1 MKIKI
6 FLNCVFQ
13 LLLIF
18 SSIVSA
24 QTEVAPLDDN
34 DKKEL
39 IVKVCDLL
47 KDNYIFP
54 ELGVKYGQ
62 ELLTLYKTG
71 EFKKINDPKE
81 FGEYVTSALHNITKD
96 KHFNFRMIEKS
107 DFNEDEQGSLHHPV
121 RYYGLGIK
129 EHLGVFRLD
138 WIENE
143 IGYMDY
149 RRFYYQD
156 EAKEML
162 IDAMNFLSSANAI
175 IIDLRENQGGSGK
188 LIPLLCSYFLPYP
201 TQLTGTYYRKDDVT
215 DEWWTLKNIEGKRLL
230 DVPLFILISKKTFSA
245 AEYFAYDLKVRKRVT
260 FIGEPT
266 KGGAHSVDVFPV
278 GERFEF
284 YIPTARAINPVTG
297 SNWEGEGIIPDVL
310 VPSESALDTAIV
322 LAKKSAQ
329 EYGKIKDAHLMGI
342 IDKMQNQL
350 DQAES
355 LFNNGGDTEATTFLD
370 SAFQTGLETG
380 MLNKFFIEVLAYYYT
395 SHKLYKMAIRVLK
408 KQTELFPDS
417 PDAYES
423 LAWIYYDQKE
433 KELALQYFTR
443 VLALDQ
449 NNSIARNMLNKLK

>member
-1 MKIKI
+1 M
-6 FLNCVFQ
+6 
-13 LLLIF
+13 
-18 SSIVSA
+18 
-24 QTEVAPLDDN
+24 
-34 DKKEL
+34 
-39 IVKVCDLL
+39 
-47 KDNYIFP
+47 
-54 ELGVKYGQ
+54 
-62 ELLTLYKTG
+62 
-71 EFKKINDPKE
+71 
-81 FGEYVTSALHNITKD
+81 
-96 KHFNFRMIEKS
+96 
-107 DFNEDEQGSLHHPV
+107 
-121 RYYGLGIK
+121 
-129 EHLGVFRLD
+129 
-138 WIENE
+138 
-143 IGYMDY
+143 
-149 RRFYYQD
+149 
-156 EAKEML
+156 
-162 IDAMNFLSSANAI
+162 
-175 IIDLRENQGGSGK
+175 
-188 LIPLLCSYFLPYP
+188 
-201 TQLTGTYYRKDDVT
+201 
-215 DEWWTLKNIEGKRLL
+215 
-230 DVPLFILISKKTFSA
+230 
-245 AEYFAYDLKVRKRVT
+245 T

-278 GERFEF
+278 GGRFEF

-329 EYGKIKDAHLMGI
+329 EYGKLKDAHLMGI